1 MTGKTAKGHPGRRRI
16 ERLRLL
22 ISERS
27 ADALLVTSLPS
38 IRYLSGFTGSA
49 GLVVVTPSHSTL
61 VTDSRYTIQAN
72 DEVAGSGVALEI
84 APKGLLSSVA
94 GILRGSRRK
103 LRLAYS
109 PTQTTV
115 AQKSALEAEV
125 GRAIKWVDFSGVV
138 EKLRAVKDPDELDAM
153 RDAARLISDVFAAVL
168 PKIRAGIS
176 ELQVSAEIEY
186 EMKARGASGAS
197 FETIVASGA
206 RSVLPHARAT
216 SKLLSKKELV
226 VLDQGA
232 ILRGYCSDMTRTVFL
247 GRAPVRVRRMYQA
260 VREAQEAAK
269 AAVKPGVTAGEIDR
283 AARQVLQ
290 RRGFGQYFTHSTGHG
305 LGIEVHEMPRL
316 GKGDTTIL
324 ENGMVVTIE
333 PGAYIEGLG
342 GVRIEDDV
350 VVTPRGGDVLTTA
363 TRDFLEL

>member
-1 MTGKTAKGHPGRRRI
+1 VTGETIKGHPGRRRI
-16 ERLRLL
+16 ERLRPFL
-22 ISERS
+22 SERS

-49 GLVVVTPSHSTL
+49 GVFLLTPTRAVL

-72 DEVAGSGVALEI
+72 EELAGSGVGLEI
-84 APKGLLSSVA
+84 APKGLLASVA
-94 GILRGSRRK
+94 AILKRSGRK

-109 PTQTTV
+109 PSQITV
-115 AQKSALEAEV
+115 AQKSTLEAEL
-125 GRAIKWVDFSGVV
+125 GRAIRWVDFSGVL
-138 EKLRAVKDPDELDAM
+138 EKLRAVKDAQELAAM
-153 RDAARLISDVFAAVL
+153 REAARLISDVFAAVL
-168 PKIRAGIS
+168 PKIRIGVS
-176 ELQVSAEIEY
+176 ELHVSAEIEY
-186 EMKARGASGAS
+186 EMKTRGASGAS
-197 FETIVASGA
+197 FETIVASGP
-206 RSVLPHARAT
+206 RSALPHARAT
-216 SKLLSKKELV
+216 PKLLSKKELV

-247 GRAPVRVRRMYQA
+247 GRAPVRVRRLYEA

-269 AAVKPGVTAGEIDR
+269 AAVRPGITAGEIDR
-283 AARQVLQ
+283 AARQVLES
-290 RRGFGQYFTHSTGHG
+290 RGYGQYFTHSTGHG

-316 GKGDTTIL
+316 GKGDTTTL
-324 ENGMVVTIE
+324 ESGMVVTIE

-350 VVTPRGGDVLTTA
+350 VVTPRAADVLTTA